1 MKFIVTWTAFL
12 MVFGFALFLGLDQG
26 HQRVQSWAAKQQVAV
41 VTPTPTPTPTP
52 VPVVTPVPVQP
63 IVQGPTRL
71 EGVADATGVVLQK
84 GAQQGVEWTVAI
96 FEQLLN

>member
-26 HQRVQSWAAKQQVAV
+26 HQRVQSWAANQQVAIA
-41 VTPTPTPTPTP
+41 TPSPTPVP
-52 VPVVTPVPVQP
+52 VPVVTPIPVQP
-63 IVQGPTRL
+63 VVQGPTSL
-71 EGVADATGVVLQK
+71 ELVADATGVVLQK
-84 GAQQGVEWTVAI
+84 SAQQGVEWTVSI

>member
-41 VTPTPTPTPTP
+41 ATPTPTPTP

-63 IVQGPTRL
+63 VIQGPTSL
-71 EGVADATGVVLQK
+71 ELMADATGVILQK